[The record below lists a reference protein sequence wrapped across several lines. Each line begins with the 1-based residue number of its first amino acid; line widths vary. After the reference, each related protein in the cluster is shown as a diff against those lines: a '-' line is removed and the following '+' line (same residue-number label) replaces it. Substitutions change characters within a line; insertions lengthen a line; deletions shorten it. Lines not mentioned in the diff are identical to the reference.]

1 MVSSPL
7 TKPYDGFSQVGWVIC
22 STHVSILLVSCCC
35 FQAAGAP
42 VSVQHYT
49 PGCCQKV
56 TCLCVARWDSDL

>member
-7 TKPYDGFSQVGWVIC
+7 TKTFDGFSRVGCVTC

-42 VSVQHYT
+42 VSV
-49 PGCCQKV
+49 
-56 TCLCVARWDSDL
+56 